1 LNGRAVAG
9 LLQPVID
16 KWLEQLQ
23 SHLLRQSALVQLE
36 LRTDYD
42 NGAAR
47 VIHAFTQQVLAKSAL
62 LAFQRV
68 RDRLYGTIVRATPH
82 AAKATVIGELIE
94 CFVNQ
99 AII

>member
-1 LNGRAVAG
+1 MVFDDLFQNVPDNRFLLLDHLFRLLNGRAVAG

-47 VIHAFTQQVLAKSAL
+47 VIHAFTQQVLAESAL

-68 RDRLYGTIVRATPH
+68 RERL
-82 AAKATVIGELIE
+82 
-94 CFVNQ
+94 
-99 AII
+99 

>member
-1 LNGRAVAG
+1 MVFDDLFQNVPDNRFLLLDHLFRLLNGRAVAG

-42 NGAAR
+42 DGAAR
-47 VIHAFTQQVLAKSAL
+47 VIHAFAQQVLAESPL
-62 LAFQRV
+62 LALQRV
-68 RDRLYGTIVRATPH
+68 
-82 AAKATVIGELIE
+82 
-94 CFVNQ
+94 
-99 AII
+99 